1 MIEMKKIK
9 EQQSQ
14 ESHSHDHGKM
24 PVVLYFIGLALAL
37 TALFLNDE
45 YSLLK
50 NILFSIASVSAGFH
64 VIVLEG
70 IGETVENTKK

>member
-1 MIEMKKIK
+1 MKKIK

-50 NILFSIASVSAGFH
+50 NILLLMQAKHLLVTNRQI
-64 VIVLEG
+64 
-70 IGETVENTKK
+70 